1 MYIQCFL
8 NTFALS
14 VFLTLSMPTG
24 NSFFFLKTISICFFA
39 LGISFCYS
47 VGYSQSVHPADNE
60 AFIQN
65 EVATVHISIA
75 QNYLNNILHP
85 DSLDS
90 NTEYPATFI
99 YSSSIFSDTVDTI
112 GFRLRGNTSRYAAKK
127 SFKIAFNS
135 YTLGQKWKGL
145 EKLNLNGEHNDPSI
159 LRSYISAYLLKSGN
173 LPSPR
178 NSYVELYINGEYKGL
193 YYNNEHI
200 DEEFIQKRFI
210 NNDDGNLF
218 KANYGADLTYLGT
231 NPNNYDNFYEQK
243 TNGLLNGYAGLI
255 HFLEVL
261 NTSSNASFPCLIQ
274 EVLDVDHY
282 LKTLAVEV
290 LSGHWDGH
298 AYNKN
303 NFYLYQRPSDN
314 KFILL
319 QYDMDNT
326 FGIDWMSVNWATR
339 TIYDWSHPSQPRPL
353 YNRMM
358 DVPYF
363 KDRFTFYV
371 DSFLNTVFNQ
381 SNLLQ
386 LLQGRQTL
394 ITPSALADAYR
405 EMDYG
410 FSDSDFLS
418 AITQAWGG
426 HVTSSLSSYIT
437 NRYNTANNQTIY
449 LGLTNPC
456 AVSLPELSNEKDEI
470 IGIFSLIGQ
479 PVNAPPPNQAVLIK
493 YKSGKVEKRIT
504 IE

>member
-1 MYIQCFL
+1 
-8 NTFALS
+8 
-14 VFLTLSMPTG
+14 MPTG
-24 NSFFFLKTISICFFA
+24 NSFFFIKTITLCFFA

-135 YTLGQKWKGL
+135 YTPGQKWKGL

-231 NPNNYDNFYEQK
+231 NPNNYDNFYDDDLDNNYEKAK
-243 TNGLLNGYAGLI
+243 TYLD
-255 HFLEVL
+255 F
-261 NTSSNASFPCLIQ
+261 SSDEDEDI
-274 EVLDVDHY
+274 
-282 LKTLAVEV
+282 
-290 LSGHWDGH
+290 
-298 AYNKN
+298 
-303 NFYLYQRPSDN
+303 DN
-314 KFILL
+314 K
-319 QYDMDNT
+319 
-326 FGIDWMSVNWATR
+326 
-339 TIYDWSHPSQPRPL
+339 
-353 YNRMM
+353 
-358 DVPYF
+358 
-363 KDRFTFYV
+363 
-371 DSFLNTVFNQ
+371 
-381 SNLLQ
+381 
-386 LLQGRQTL
+386 
-394 ITPSALADAYR
+394 
-405 EMDYG
+405 
-410 FSDSDFLS
+410 LS
-418 AITQAWGG
+418 
-426 HVTSSLSSYIT
+426 L
-437 NRYNTANNQTIY
+437 
-449 LGLTNPC
+449 
-456 AVSLPELSNEKDEI
+456 KKKK
-470 IGIFSLIGQ
+470 
-479 PVNAPPPNQAVLIK
+479 IK
-493 YKSGKVEKRIT
+493 YTGKKAKMMKSIKDGNDPNKLKQKIKRAD
-504 IE
+504 EE